1 MSSSRISKMAP
12 FIIVLATVLF
22 FVSVWGIA
30 RYYLGQYSI
39 PSEIIYGGPLPEHL
53 KPLASFRTEDGIT
66 ADLYNDPDHT
76 KVGFGFSFKPPQIN
90 SAPSGEEAIRLLIT
104 QRSTK
109 QVDPRFSE
117 FTAKYLGAQFDPR
130 RAHNISPVSV
140 QLPGGQVL
148 GAQFNSTSEWFHLI
162 GVVNLPHGQFAFQ
175 SVRKNSAVDPNTVSA
190 IVSKEIEASKNWET
204 LLRQ

>member
-1 MSSSRISKMAP
+1 MSPSRISKMAP

-39 PSEIIYGGPLPEHL
+39 PSEIIYGGPLPEQI
-53 KPLASFRTEDGIT
+53 KPLASFRAQDGIT
-66 ADLYNDPDHT
+66 ADLYNDTDHT
-76 KVGFGFSFKPPQIN
+76 KVGFGFSFKPPEID
-90 SAPSGEEAIRLLIT
+90 SAPTGEEAIRLLIS

-130 RAHNISPVSV
+130 RAHNISPVTVKLQS
-140 QLPGGQVL
+140 GEVL

-175 SVRKNSAVDPNTVSA
+175 SVRKNSAVDPSTVSA
-190 IVSKEIEASKNWET
+190 IITREIEASRNWAT
-204 LLRQ
+204 LLPQ